1 MVLSNRRKA
10 VVSVTVL
17 FCIVSFSIAATEK
30 PLFDYHQSTLDN
42 GLNVV
47 TLEDFSCPIVAIQ
60 VWYQV
65 GSKDERPDRQGYAHM
80 FEHMMFKGT
89 DHVGPKDH
97 FDLIHRTGGN
107 SNAHTGFDQTVYEQ
121 TLPADQLELALWLEA
136 ERMAFLKIDQ
146 EAFDTERKVVEEE
159 LRMREN
165 EPYGNLDKKLA
176 AVVFKEHPYRWMPIG
191 SLSHLRATSVAD
203 LRAFWQTYYIPDN
216 ATLIA
221 VGAAKH
227 NDVVKL
233 AEKYFGWIQKRPLP
247 PRITVR
253 EPMPDKPTRTIID
266 NENAPAPMAGFIFR
280 GVPLGHKDAPALD
293 FLASIL
299 GGTNSSRLYR
309 DLVAEHQLAVQTI
322 ATSWNLQQDGVFIIG
337 ALFAQGSDPNSVL
350 DKIKSHIETIQKQPV
365 TREELETARN
375 QQLRSIV
382 TSNLEVESKASVL
395 GSAAVTVGDLSYAN
409 KILSQIRDVTAS
421 DIQRVAGDYLRLD
434 RAFEIVVKENP
445 GGMKNAT
452 KDDESAAVLAQPE
465 KQAPPPG
472 RPGEKRPE
480 TFPAKAPQAKMQA
493 PDIQLNYTEQTL
505 KNGLKVAVV
514 PNHEVP
520 FVSVKLGIA
529 LGATTESRPGTVN
542 LAAQML
548 NRGTKTRTEKDL
560 ADQMARFAIDINGA
574 ASMDDTQ
581 VNANCLVDHLDKA
594 MELMSDVV
602 INPVFDP
609 NEFEKLRKQTLTG
622 LAVQEQNPEYLAE
635 REFARQLYGQH
646 PYARTVE
653 GTTRDIGRLSAQ
665 DLNNWWKQHIGPKGA
680 TLIFSGDIE
689 LDKAVTLA
697 EKYFGGW
704 KNDAV
709 IPDTK
714 LPDFPAEPKMRIVL
728 VDYPGSAQVQIRAG
742 CRSMNRKEQPEYFA
756 ARVVNNYFGTSF
768 NSWINETLRVQKGL
782 TYGAYAYFTAQRQSG
797 YFEINTFTKNETAA
811 QTVQCILDLLG
822 RLRKEPPSA
831 RELDDSKCYISG
843 SFIQR
848 QETPQQ
854 TAGDL
859 WLLKSENLSEDYY
872 KNLVETVQNT
882 SAQECVKLA
891 QKFLN
896 PDKLVFVVVGDASVI
911 RANLEKIAPVS
922 VVSAN

>member
-1 MVLSNRRKA
+1 MATFL
-10 VVSVTVL
+10 
-17 FCIVSFSIAATEK
+17 CIVSLSIATAEK
-30 PLFDYHQSTLDN
+30 PLFDYHESKLAN

-47 TLEDFSCPIVAIQ
+47 TLEDFSCPIVAVQ

-65 GSKDERPDRQGYAHM
+65 GSKDERPDRQGYAHL

-89 DHVGPKDH
+89 DRIGPKDH

-121 TLPADQLELALWLEA
+121 TLPADQLQLALWLEA

-176 AVVFKEHPYRWMPIG
+176 AIVFKEHPYRWMPIG
-191 SLSHLRATSVAD
+191 NLANLRATSVAD
-203 LRAFWQTYYIPDN
+203 LRAFWQKFYIPDN
-216 ATLIA
+216 ATLIV

-227 NDVVKL
+227 DDVVKL
-233 AEKYFGWIQKRPLP
+233 AEKYFGWIQKRDIP
-247 PRITVR
+247 PRVTLR
-253 EPMPDKPTRTIID
+253 EKMPDKPSRTVID
-266 NENAPAPMAGFIFR
+266 NENAPAPMAGFIFHA
-280 GVPLGHKDAPALD
+280 VPLGHKDAPALD

-309 DLVAEHQLAVQTI
+309 DLVAEKQLAVQTI
-322 ATSWNLQQDGVFIIG
+322 ATTWNLQQDGIFIIG
-337 ALFAQGSDPNSVL
+337 AMFAPGSDPNSVL
-350 DKIKSHIETIQKQPV
+350 DKIKSHIETLQKQEV
-365 TREELETARN
+365 TAEELETARN
-375 QQLRSIV
+375 QQLRSVV

-409 KILSQIRDVTAS
+409 KILSQIRDVTAK
-421 DIQRVAGDYLRLD
+421 DVQRVACEYLRPD
-434 RAFEIVVKENP
+434 RAFEIVIKENP

-452 KDDESAAVLAQPE
+452 KDNESSAVVALPE
-465 KQAPPPG
+465 KQAPTPG
-472 RPGEKRPE
+472 RPGEKRPDS
-480 TFPAKAPQAKMQA
+480 FPAKAPQAKLQT
-493 PDIQLNYTEQTL
+493 PDIKLNYTEQTL
-505 KNGLKVAVV
+505 KNGIKVMVV

-520 FVSVKLGIA
+520 FVSVKLGVT
-529 LGATTESRPGTVN
+529 LGAATESKPGAVN
-542 LAAQML
+542 LAAQMI

-560 ADQMARFAIDINGA
+560 ADQMSRYAIDINGA

-581 VNANCLVDHLDKA
+581 VNMNCLSDHLDKA
-594 MELMSDVV
+594 MDLLADVT

-635 REFARQLYGQH
+635 KEFARQLYGQH

-653 GTTRDIGRLSAQ
+653 GTTEDIKQLSAQ
-665 DLNNWWKQHIGPKGA
+665 DLNNWWKQYIGPKDA
-680 TLIFSGDIE
+680 TLIFAGDIE
-689 LDKAVTLA
+689 LDKAVTLT

-709 IPDTK
+709 IPDVK
-714 LPDFPAEPKMRIVL
+714 LPDFPAVQETRIVL

-742 CRSMNRKEQPEYFA
+742 CRSMTRKDQPDYFTG
-756 ARVVNNYFGTSF
+756 RVINNYFGTSF

-782 TYGAYAYFTAQRQSG
+782 TYGASAYFTAQRQSG
-797 YFEINTFTKNETAA
+797 YFEVSTFTKNQSAA
-811 QTVQCILDLLG
+811 QAVQCILDLLG
-822 RLRKEPPSA
+822 RLRKETPSA
-831 RELDDSKCYISG
+831 QELNDSKCYISG

-859 WLLKSENLSEDYY
+859 WLLKSENLDGDYY
-872 KNLVETVQNT
+872 KNLVQTVQNT
-882 SAQECVKLA
+882 SAQDCIQLA

-896 PDKLVFVVVGDASVI
+896 PDKMVIVIVGDASAI
-911 RANLEKIAPVS
+911 KTDLEKIAPVS
-922 VVSAN
+922 VVSTK